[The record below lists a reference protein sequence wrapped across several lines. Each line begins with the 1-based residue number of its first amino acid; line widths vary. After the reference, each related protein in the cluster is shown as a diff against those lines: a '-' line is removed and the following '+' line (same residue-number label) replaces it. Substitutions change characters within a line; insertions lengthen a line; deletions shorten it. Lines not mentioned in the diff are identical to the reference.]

1 MQAVFRW
8 TRFAL
13 FVAMYAGSVLARL
26 GRRTTTAGSIFWIAI
41 GRCGPGQARMA
52 SGEAP
57 AISVGNLD
65 RSTPPGD
72 DFYRFANG
80 AWLDA
85 NPTPPG
91 EFARFGTFEVL
102 AERNREYL
110 KAIVEEAADDT
121 QVGAFYSSGMNEG
134 LCETAGV
141 TPLEP
146 EFQRISSATSA
157 HALMRAVG
165 HLHKLG
171 VSCCF
176 AMSASPDS
184 KNSSWVLLH
193 LYQSGLSLPDRD
205 YYTLPDKAEIREKFV
220 AHVAK
225 MLSMLGHADGHERA
239 REILRLETVLAEA
252 SLTRTERRDP
262 HRVYNKFGS
271 VAELANATGLS
282 VEAIRAYFDGIGISA
297 EDMPIIVDNPAFLT
311 KLAELLN
318 DAKTD
323 TWHTYL
329 RWHLLSGAA
338 PFLSAKFVNEDFEF
352 FQKTLEGQ
360 QEPKPRWKRVLSV
373 VGSRLE
379 TPLAQLYVQR
389 HFPEVAKQRCIEMV
403 AWLKESLR
411 KRLEGLEWMGSETKK
426 NALRKLDAFGVKIGF
441 PDKWEDYSRV
451 QVSAKLPYVVNEWAG
466 AIDDRRREIE
476 RLNKPVDRTQWHMP
490 PFMVNAYFNPE
501 LNEIVFPA
509 AILQPPF
516 FIPPTSEMPF
526 GDVPVNL
533 GAIGAV
539 IGHEMTHG
547 FDDQGRKYAW
557 DGNLTDWWTPSD
569 ADAFK
574 ARADVIIKQF
584 DSYTVEGKPVNGKL
598 TQGENIADLGGL
610 KIAHAALD
618 QFLRDHSDVNGSVID
633 GFTPHQRFFLSWAQI
648 WRNVIRPEAALQR
661 LITDPHAPGSLRVN
675 GPLSNLVEFYKA
687 FGVAPGA
694 PMWRDPAE
702 RCAVW

>member
-1 MQAVFRW
+1 
-8 TRFAL
+8 
-13 FVAMYAGSVLARL
+13 
-26 GRRTTTAGSIFWIAI
+26 
-41 GRCGPGQARMA
+41 
-52 SGEAP
+52 
-57 AISVGNLD
+57 
-65 RSTPPGD
+65 
-72 DFYRFANG
+72 
-80 AWLDA
+80 
-85 NPTPPG
+85 
-91 EFARFGTFEVL
+91 
-102 AERNREYL
+102 
-110 KAIVEEAADDT
+110 
-121 QVGAFYSSGMNEG
+121 
-134 LCETAGV
+134 
-141 TPLEP
+141 
-146 EFQRISSATSA
+146 
-157 HALMRAVG
+157 MRAVG

-193 LYQSGLSLPDRD
+193 LYQSGYVTPQTTSIVSALMLFFSLSLPDRD

-501 LNEIVFPA
+501 LNGLSPVELGLHHSSDPEDRDCVPCCDPSA
-509 AILQPPF
+509 AVLHPPNERNAVWRRSRQLGRHRSRHWYLNCCNRCVRC
-516 FIPPTSEMPF
+516 IPICPLVS
-526 GDVPVNL
+526 
-533 GAIGAV
+533 
-539 IGHEMTHG
+539 GHEMTHG

-633 GFTPHQRFFLSWAQI
+633 GFTPHQRFFLSWAQ
-648 WRNVIRPEAALQR
+648 VRP
-661 LITDPHAPGSLRVN
+661 
-675 GPLSNLVEFYKA
+675 
-687 FGVAPGA
+687 
-694 PMWRDPAE
+694 
-702 RCAVW
+702 